1 VPSSQPVN
9 DPMQRI
15 HVLTGLLLA
24 SALILPAPVAA
35 QDRVDPPAGEVQ
47 EVLLDRI
54 AAIVGDSV
62 ILLSEVQEF
71 MMRSMPPGTEIPED
85 PDELRIIEHEALSG
99 LVDRALLLQAAAA
112 DSVIVAQVSQDRI
125 DDTFRQAWQDQ
136 ITRFE
141 SEAGLRAAVEA
152 EGMTLPQYRAS
163 LRDDIYRELLLRNYL
178 EARQFEARTIIVSD
192 DEVRRVF
199 EEDREMYG
207 ERPAELSFR
216 MLFIEPTASV
226 EARAAARARAE
237 EVLQMIRDGEDFA
250 EMARRLSD
258 DEGSRMQGG
267 DLGWHRRPSDLV
279 PEFEEAAFALRE
291 GQVSEVVET
300 SFGAH
305 IIKVERTRG
314 GERRLRHILI
324 GAERSPDDE
333 GIAQTRAAEIAA
345 AVREGTPLRTFR
357 GEAAQLGYPD
367 SLTIPR
373 AQVDQLPSGM
383 AAELRTASEGDVL
396 GPITFP
402 VGEGLTLFVIV
413 DVTNV
418 REAGEYTFDDVREQ
432 LRGELRQQK
441 FRDRLL
447 GELRART
454 YVDIR
459 L

>member
-1 VPSSQPVN
+1 
-9 DPMQRI
+9 MQRI
-15 HVLTGLLLA
+15 HALTGLILA
-24 SALILPAPVAA
+24 SALLLPAPGAA
-35 QDRVDPPAGEVQ
+35 QDRPDPPAGEVQ
-47 EVLLDRI
+47 EVLLDRV
-54 AAIVGDSV
+54 AAVVGDSI
-62 ILLSEVQEF
+62 ILLSEVQDF
-71 MMRSMPPGTEIPED
+71 MFRSLPPGSELPED
-85 PDELRIIEHEALSG
+85 QDERRAFEQEALSG
-99 LVDRALLLQAAAA
+99 LVDRLLMLQAAAS
-112 DSVIVAQVSQDRI
+112 DSLIVAAVSQDRV

-136 ITRFE
+136 ISTFG
-141 SEAGLRAAVEA
+141 SEAGLRTAVEA

-199 EEDREMYG
+199 EEDRG
-207 ERPAELSFR
+207 TFGQRPAELSFR
-216 MLFIEPTASV
+216 MLFIEPTASE
-226 EARAAARARAE
+226 EARAAARTRAE
-237 EVLQMIRDGEDFA
+237 EVLQMIRGGEDFA

-305 IIKVERTRG
+305 IIKVERTRA

-357 GEAAQLGYPD
+357 AESAQLGYPD

-373 AQVDQLPSGM
+373 AQVDQLPSEM
-383 AAELRTASEGDVL
+383 AAELRTASQGDVL

-413 DVTNV
+413 DVTNI

-432 LRGELRQQK
+432 LRGILRQER

-447 GELRART
+447 GQLRART